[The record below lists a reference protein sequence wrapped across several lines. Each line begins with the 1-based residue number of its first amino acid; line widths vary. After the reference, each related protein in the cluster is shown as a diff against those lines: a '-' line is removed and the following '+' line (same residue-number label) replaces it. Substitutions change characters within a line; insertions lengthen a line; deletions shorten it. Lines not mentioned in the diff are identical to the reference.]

1 MKTTTSHETT
11 SKTTL
16 ILGGTGKTG
25 RRVAKR
31 LLDSGAS
38 RVRIASRSAEVPFD
52 WNEPRTWDAVL
63 AGRDITA
70 AYIAYYPDVAVPDAA
85 DHIGRFAKVAAS
97 RGVERIVLLSGR
109 GEPEAIASEEALAR
123 SGVAFTILRCAFFC
137 QNFSEGVLAPDP
149 DGVIA
154 FPAGD
159 VGEPFIDAE
168 DIAAVAVAALTDRE
182 GQHASRTYDLTGP
195 RLVTFAEAAGEIARA
210 TGRAVRYV
218 PVSFDEYARAL
229 APHVP
234 AEQVRFFIDL
244 FRGLLDGHNAHV
256 SGDVERVLKRAPR
269 DFRAYAESL
278 RDGP

>member
-168 DIAAVAVAALTDRE
+168 DIAAVAAAALTDRE